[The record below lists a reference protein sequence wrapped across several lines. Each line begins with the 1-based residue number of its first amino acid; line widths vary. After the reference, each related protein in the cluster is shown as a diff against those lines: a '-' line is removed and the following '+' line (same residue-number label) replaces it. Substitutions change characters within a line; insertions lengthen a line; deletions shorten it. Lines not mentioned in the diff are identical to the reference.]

1 MEISD
6 DEYYDIKQ
14 NLINALAPQLGIEP
28 EKELRKTE
36 IQDKDGVIYDLETLI
51 RKQCVVDTGINIY
64 MPVWNSRAGRHYWMD
79 SYTAEYS
86 SKDLADDIKY
96 KATKKNPD
104 LEVNIH
110 DFGLIKTIEDQ
121 EDTDGLSNEQFY
133 WFAQKLLRD
142 IAPKLGIKLEEQP
155 SVYDLKDKNGVIHT
169 TYNLEEKQ
177 CIINTGMRIYM
188 VVVRDVR
195 DDNRKYWVATDS
207 SRYESSD
214 LTRFITVEEFADNPH
229 LEVTVHEF
237 RDIPKPAYRPF

>member
-1 MEISD
+1 MQISD

-28 EKELRKTE
+28 ERELRATE
-36 IQDKDGVIYDLETLI
+36 IQDKDGVIYDLETLV

-86 SKDLADDIKY
+86 SKDLAGDIKY

-121 EDTDGLSNEQFY
+121 EDTDWLSNEQFY

-142 IAPKLGIKLEEQP
+142 IAPQLGIKLEEQP
-155 SVYDLKDKNGVIHT
+155 SVYDLKDKNGVIHK

-188 VVVRDVR
+188 VVRDVR

>member
-1 MEISD
+1 MQISD

-28 EKELRKTE
+28 ERELRATE
-36 IQDKDGVIYDLETLI
+36 IQDKDGVIYDLETLV

-86 SKDLADDIKY
+86 SKDLAGDIKY

-121 EDTDGLSNEQFY
+121 EDADGLSNSQFY
-133 WFAQKLLRD
+133 WLAQKLLTD
-142 IAPKLGIKLEEQP
+142 IAPRLGIKLEEP
-155 SVYDLKDKNGVIHT
+155 LSDYDFKDKDEVIHT

-188 VVVRDVR
+188 AVRDVH
-195 DDNRKYWVATDS
+195 DDNDKYWVATDS
-207 SRYESSD
+207 SVYRSHD
-214 LTRFITVEEFADNPH
+214 LTRFITIEEFADNPD
-229 LEVTVHEF
+229 LNVTVHEF
-237 RDIPKPAYRPF
+237 RDMAKPAYRPF

>member
-14 NLINALAPQLGIEP
+14 HLIDTLAPQLGVTV

-36 IQDKDGVIYDLETLI
+36 IKDKDGVIHDLETLV
-51 RKQCVVDTGINIY
+51 RRQCVIDTGINIY
-64 MPVWNSRAGRHYWMD
+64 MPVWNSRDGRYYWMN

-104 LEVNIH
+104 LEVTIH

-121 EDTDGLSNEQFY
+121 KDANELSNEQFY
-133 WFAQKLLRD
+133 RLAQRLLQD
-142 IAPKLGIKLEEQP
+142 ITPKLGIKLEEKL
-155 SVYDLKDKNGVIHT
+155 SSYDLKDKDDTIHK

-188 VVVRDVR
+188 AVRDVR
-195 DDNRKYWVATDS
+195 DDNRTYWVATDS
-207 SRYESSD
+207 SEYRSSD
-214 LTRFITVEEFADNPH
+214 LTRFITVEEFTDNPH